1 MMYDFTARRSMFV
14 VVGEK
19 AKDQVVLLHHML
31 SKAAVK
37 VRPSG
42 IRAVVVR
49 IRIRVFWPVGSGT
62 YFTGCCNA
70 NPKNEN

>member
-1 MMYDFTARRSMFV
+1 MFV

-42 IRAVVVR
+42 NHAVVER
-49 IRIRVFWPVGSGT
+49 IRIL
-62 YFTGCCNA
+62 
-70 NPKNEN
+70 